1 MRAGREG
8 RGAGAVASSDRRRP
22 HLARPPRAVPPML
35 AAAASRAAAPAFAA
49 ATAAARRA
57 LAPARALS
65 GAVGNG
71 VPYDQLVIGEGER
84 GRERGRAARGHAP
97 CPTPTRSPLFL
108 GVPKE
113 SHPGEARVA
122 LTPTGAASLLKA
134 GFKGVV
140 VEAGA
145 GARARVADAA
155 YAAAGATL
163 ASRESAFGA
172 DIVLKVRPPSAP
184 TEAALLKDG
193 GVLVSPL
200 DPSDAGLLSSLQS
213 KRATAIGIN
222 LIPRT
227 LSRAQAFDVL
237 SSQANVAGSR
247 AVIEASAA
255 FPGLMAGQ
263 STAAGRI
270 SPVKVLVIGGG
281 VAGLAAAGCARGL
294 GAVVRIFDTRAAV
307 AEQAASMGAEFL
319 TVSIQESGEG
329 GGGYAKAM
337 SDAFLAA
344 ERSLFEAQAP
354 DVDIIISTA
363 MIPGQVCRWVVC
375 EEEGAACET
384 RPTRPLSPARAA
396 PHLAQ
401 SSVPAQA
408 RLRRRRP
415 GRRSGRQLRG
425 DGAWGARHNGQR
437 RDHPRGGPPVPRPRP
452 RVHPLLVQRLQV
464 SAVHGAVH
472 GRAGRARVRRQR
484 PGGARRVGAAPGRAD
499 LAAAAGPRAGA
510 GAARPKERAPA
521 QARARPCSRRPLWSR
536 RDDGRGRRRARGRR
550 ARADRARVRRGDHLW
565 PRVRVRL
572 PNGVGGGARAAQPAH
587 VGDQCDLGWETGR
600 GGRRGGEGVGAHES
614 KKPRPQ
620 PPPRAGLCA
629 VGAMHYV
636 GGGFVPTTAAQG
648 MAAVAL
654 AASAVNVGGGF
665 HVTRSML
672 ALFRRPGDPPDHVG
686 YYAVPTG
693 VLIAGT
699 WAGQAAGLPGVTPA
713 AYLASSV
720 LCIAAIACLAR
731 QDTARL
737 GNALGVAGVAGGV
750 AAAAGA
756 LEVDVAT
763 AVQLAGLLAAGG
775 GTGLAIARR
784 MATTDLPQ
792 TVAGFHALVG
802 GAAVL
807 TSAAA
812 ALAGGAPD
820 ALHTAATVAGTV
832 IGAITLT
839 GSAVAYGKLAG
850 HLPSAPLA
858 LPGKNAINLG
868 LAGLTG
874 LAGASALS
882 AGDAAGVATSLA
894 AATASASLLGAH
906 TTASIGGADMPV
918 VVTLLNSYSGYA
930 LCAEGFLLGNDL
942 LTSVGALIGASGGIL
957 SYIMC
962 AAMNRSLANVVFGG
976 YAVKAKAVK
985 PAATGDERQGGR
997 AGAVGL
1003 VAASS
1008 RRPPT
1013 PPPPPQP
1020 PPPTSPP
1027 WPTCWFMPRTSSS
1040 CRGTAW
1046 RSPARRATSRR
1057 WPPRCG
1063 RPARAC
1069 ASPSTPSP
1077 DACRASSTCC
1087 WPSRGCR
1094 TTGCLRWMKS
1104 MKTSPP
1110 RTWSSSLAPTTR

>member
-1 MRAGREG
+1 
-8 RGAGAVASSDRRRP
+8 
-22 HLARPPRAVPPML
+22 
-35 AAAASRAAAPAFAA
+35 
-49 ATAAARRA
+49 
-57 LAPARALS
+57 
-65 GAVGNG
+65 
-71 VPYDQLVIGEGER
+71 
-84 GRERGRAARGHAP
+84 
-97 CPTPTRSPLFL
+97 
-108 GVPKE
+108 
-113 SHPGEARVA
+113 
-122 LTPTGAASLLKA
+122 
-134 GFKGVV
+134 
-140 VEAGA
+140 
-145 GARARVADAA
+145 
-155 YAAAGATL
+155 
-163 ASRESAFGA
+163 
-172 DIVLKVRPPSAP
+172 
-184 TEAALLKDG
+184 
-193 GVLVSPL
+193 
-200 DPSDAGLLSSLQS
+200 
-213 KRATAIGIN
+213 
-222 LIPRT
+222 
-227 LSRAQAFDVL
+227 
-237 SSQANVAGSR
+237 
-247 AVIEASAA
+247 
-255 FPGLMAGQ
+255 
-263 STAAGRI
+263 
-270 SPVKVLVIGGG
+270 
-281 VAGLAAAGCARGL
+281 
-294 GAVVRIFDTRAAV
+294 
-307 AEQAASMGAEFL
+307 
-319 TVSIQESGEG
+319 
-329 GGGYAKAM
+329 
-337 SDAFLAA
+337 
-344 ERSLFEAQAP
+344 
-354 DVDIIISTA
+354 
-363 MIPGQVCRWVVC
+363 
-375 EEEGAACET
+375 
-384 RPTRPLSPARAA
+384 
-396 PHLAQ
+396 
-401 SSVPAQA
+401 
-408 RLRRRRP
+408 
-415 GRRSGRQLRG
+415 
-425 DGAWGARHNGQR
+425 
-437 RDHPRGGPPVPRPRP
+437 
-452 RVHPLLVQRLQV
+452 
-464 SAVHGAVH
+464 
-472 GRAGRARVRRQR
+472 
-484 PGGARRVGAAPGRAD
+484 
-499 LAAAAGPRAGA
+499 
-510 GAARPKERAPA
+510 
-521 QARARPCSRRPLWSR
+521 
-536 RDDGRGRRRARGRR
+536 
-550 ARADRARVRRGDHLW
+550 
-565 PRVRVRL
+565 
-572 PNGVGGGARAAQPAH
+572 
-587 VGDQCDLGWETGR
+587 
-600 GGRRGGEGVGAHES
+600 
-614 KKPRPQ
+614 
-620 PPPRAGLCA
+620 
-629 VGAMHYV
+629 MHYV

-874 LAGASALS
+874 LAGASAFS

-1013 PPPPPQP
+1013 PPPHP
-1020 PPPTSPP
+1020 S
-1027 WPTCWFMPRTSSS
+1027 RHHRRRHRGRHAGS
-1040 CRGTAW
+1040 CQGRRHRAGVRHGGRRRVGRRRGAGH
-1046 RSPARRATSRR
+1046 RAAVGRRARALR
-1057 WPPRCG
+1057 HPPRRRTHAGPAQRVAG
-1063 RPARAC
+1063 RVAGAVRL
-1069 ASPSTPSP
+1069 
-1077 DACRASSTCC
+1077 
-1087 WPSRGCR
+1087 GV
-1094 TTGCLRWMKS
+1094 
-1104 MKTSPP
+1104 
-1110 RTWSSSLAPTTR
+1110 